1 MIQNSDGT
9 VKKITWGGAAC
20 EKKDISSPFFLLA
33 GISVLITI
41 AIGYGIGMLFNIGQ
55 EDLPSV
61 ISAGV
66 GGSKDSR

>member
-1 MIQNSDGT
+1 VIQNSDGT
-9 VKKITWGGAAC
+9 IKRITWGGAAC

-33 GISVLITI
+33 GISILVAI

-55 EDLPSV
+55 QDLPSV

-66 GGSKDSR
+66 GGPKDSR